1 MILILYQYYWLIL
14 RLPSIEAKNRIR
26 STGLEDLFKHIVLA
40 GFALGVAWAEYA
52 FFLRFWA
59 VLGNVPLGY
68 ALLMPRFFS
77 LFGSFL
83 VVFLFYSSFLTAL
96 SSLYRSDDLDF
107 LLSMPVPVSLILFF
121 KWIDVAIRSGGTLL
135 FFSLPPAI
143 ALGKTLSLPLSFYGG
158 YLLSALAFFAIGISA
173 GTILAMGFMAF
184 CPVKRMH
191 QTAAIVGLCIA
202 ALAITGLRFLHLE
215 TLWSDRAAT
224 NPLILFL
231 QQEPTWIARL
241 APGQYFSSA
250 LISSLIPA
258 NSHWEFWRLLGVGF
272 LSVMIAI
279 FGGRTLFLRGWWRS
293 REQGDPIVLSSVRM
307 ASVCKT
313 ERNSSRFKTLIWK
326 DWLILKRDPSIWTQ
340 LFMMVPLA
348 ALYLLNLSFIPLR
361 SQELIPFYA
370 IADLGL
376 IGLIV
381 AAIGAR
387 FLFPSASR
395 EGRAVWIPSVAPITG
410 RKVILQ
416 KTLFHVPPVMGL
428 AFFLLAGSATILK
441 LPGEWSI
448 WILFYGLF
456 LSLLICLLSI
466 FLGFCFPS
474 YSHRHLLEV
483 SLGKGAFLFM
493 LLALILIVSLEYI
506 AFQNAIWNPKSRLSL
521 FQIDLILWAVA
532 WSGAARVFYR
542 MGERRWGLLSDRTN

>member
-1 MILILYQYYWLIL
+1 MTLILYQYYWLIL
-14 RLPSIEAKNRIR
+14 RLPLIEAKNRIR
-26 STGLEDLFKHIVLA
+26 STGLEDIFKHVVLA
-40 GFALGVAWAEYA
+40 SFAFGVAWAEYA

-83 VVFLFYSSFLTAL
+83 TVFLFYSSFLTAL

-107 LLSMPVPVSLILFF
+107 LLSMPAPPSLILFS

-135 FFSLPPAI
+135 FLCLPPMI
-143 ALGKTLSLPLSFYGG
+143 ALGKIMSLPLIFYGG
-158 YLLSALAFFAIGISA
+158 YLISSLAFFAIGISA
-173 GTILAMGFMAF
+173 GLGLAMGFMAF

-215 TLWSDRAAT
+215 TLWSDRAVT

-231 QQEPTWIARL
+231 QQEPTWISQL
-241 APGQYFSSA
+241 APGRILSSA
-250 LISSLIPA
+250 LISFLTPA
-258 NSHWEFWRLLGVGF
+258 NSHWEFWRLLCMGLLCVAI
-272 LSVMIAI
+272 VI
-279 FGGRTLFLRGWWRS
+279 FGGCNLFLCGWRRS
-293 REQGDPIVLSSVRM
+293 REQGDPIVLASVRM
-307 ASVCKT
+307 ASAYKT
-313 ERNSSRFKTLIWK
+313 WQDSNRFKTLIWK
-326 DWLILKRDPSIWTQ
+326 DWLVLKRDPSIWTQ

-348 ALYLLNLSFIPLR
+348 ALYLLNLSFLPLR

-370 IADLGL
+370 IADIGL

-395 EGRAVWIPSVAPITG
+395 EGRAVWIPSVAPVSG
-410 RKVILQ
+410 RKIILQ
-416 KTLFHVPPVMGL
+416 KTLFHVPPVMIL
-428 AFFLLAGSATILK
+428 AFCLLLGSVYILQ
-441 LPGEWSI
+441 LPGECTV
-448 WILFYGLF
+448 WIMTYGLL

-493 LLALILIVSLEYI
+493 LLALTLIVSLEYI
-506 AFQNAIWNPKSRLSL
+506 AFQNVLLNPKFTLSL
-521 FQIDLILWAVA
+521 FQNNLILWAVA

-542 MGERRWGLLSDRTN
+542 MGERRWGIQSDQSD